1 MTLQR
6 AFPSDWDVKIL
17 ATDLDSNV
25 LAKAQSGIYTAANV
39 NGLDDALLKRWF
51 LTSKDGQSYK
61 AKTQKGSP
69 ITLEALEIGAVD
81 FIAKPTVN
89 VKEQMSQYADIV

>member
-1 MTLQR
+1 MTLQG

-39 NGLDDALLKRWF
+39 NGLMMHCSSAGF
-51 LTSKDGQSYK
+51 
-61 AKTQKGSP
+61 
-69 ITLEALEIGAVD
+69 
-81 FIAKPTVN
+81 
-89 VKEQMSQYADIV
+89 